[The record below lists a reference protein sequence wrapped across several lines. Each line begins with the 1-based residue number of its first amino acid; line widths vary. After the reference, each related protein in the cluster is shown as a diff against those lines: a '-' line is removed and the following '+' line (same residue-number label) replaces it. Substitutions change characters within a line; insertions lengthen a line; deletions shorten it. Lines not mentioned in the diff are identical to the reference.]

1 MSRSCGYWDC
11 SRPIRA
17 DHFLCREHYEDYA
30 DGLVDECPGC
40 GRFKYALYEFCLDC
54 YAGRPPPPAAVARA
68 RRGVLAE
75 QRGEYRTEHSRAW
88 ERGDEGV
95 GEFYAY
101 ILKLEDGSFY
111 AGQTRDLRA
120 RLMEHRDGL
129 TRSTRGRRPVLVW
142 FAATSSRE
150 AAERY
155 EAELKEMISHNPRE
169 VRKMILKFRDL
180 ISEVDR

>member
-1 MSRSCGYWDC
+1 MSKSCGYWDC

-30 DGLVDECPGC
+30 DGLIDECPAC
-40 GRFKYALYEFCLDC
+40 GRFKYALYEACLDC
-54 YAGRPPPPAAVARA
+54 YSGKPVPVPFTARSGRGAVAE
-68 RRGVLAE
+68 RRGP
-75 QRGEYRTEHSRAW
+75 YRTEHSKAW

-95 GEFYAY
+95 EEFYVY
-101 ILKLEDGSFY
+101 VLKLDDGSFY

-129 TRSTRGRRPVLVW
+129 TGSTRGRSPVLVW
-142 FAATSSRE
+142 FATTSSRE
-150 AAERY
+150 AAEKY
-155 EAELKEMISHNPRE
+155 EAEIKELIDRNPRE
-169 VRKMILKFRDL
+169 VRKMILKFHDL